1 MEPPRHGRLELVG
14 SSRPEIKSYFFLVP
28 RRGVDVPLLARARGV
43 GGDRVGVDG
52 GEESGT
58 VVAAVVVAE
67 VLDDDCGG

>member
-1 MEPPRHGRLELVG
+1 M
-14 SSRPEIKSYFFLVP
+14 
-28 RRGVDVPLLARARGV
+28 PLLARARGV

-52 GEESGT
+52 GEGSGM